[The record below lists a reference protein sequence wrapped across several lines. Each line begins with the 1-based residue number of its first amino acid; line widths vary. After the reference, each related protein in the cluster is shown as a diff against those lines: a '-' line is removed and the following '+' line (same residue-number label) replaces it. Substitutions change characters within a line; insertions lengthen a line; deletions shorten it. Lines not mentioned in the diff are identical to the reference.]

1 MEEVKKQW
9 APKINEKLIY
19 VTSMLNQE
27 HDTDGH
33 QELPT
38 EVVIPQPDEA
48 CNWVIRRLLESK

>member
-38 EVVIPQPDEA
+38 EVVIP
-48 CNWVIRRLLESK
+48 